1 MKNGKFLQKVFWFL
15 FEKLRKI
22 EILNKNIV
30 KEKSFDFA
38 IRIVK
43 LYKYLMEEKKE
54 FVLSKQVLRSGT
66 SIGANINEAQQA
78 QSKKDFLMKMNIA
91 LKECTET
98 RYWIDLL
105 SATDYINQEQKNS
118 IINDCIEL
126 EKLLTSIVKTTSEQM
141 D

>member
-1 MKNGKFLQKVFWFL
+1 M
-15 FEKLRKI
+15 
-22 EILNKNIV
+22 NKNIV

-54 FVLSKQVLRSGT
+54 FVLSKQILRSGT
-66 SIGANINEAQQA
+66 SVGANINEAQQA

-98 RYWIDLL
+98 KYWIELL
-105 SATDYINQEQKNS
+105 SATDYINQEQKDS
-118 IINDCIEL
+118 IIKDCVEL
-126 EKLLTSIVKTTSEQM
+126 EKLLTSIVKTTSTQM

>member
-1 MKNGKFLQKVFWFL
+1 MENGKFLQKVFWFL
-15 FEKLRKI
+15 FEKLRNI

-105 SATDYINQEQKNS
+105 SATDYINQEQKDS
-118 IINDCIEL
+118 IIKDCIEL
-126 EKLLTSIVKTTSEQM
+126 EKILTSIVKTTSNQM

>member
-1 MKNGKFLQKVFWFL
+1 MS
-15 FEKLRKI
+15 RS
-22 EILNKNIV
+22 IV

-43 LYKYLMEEKKE
+43 LYKYLMDEKKE
-54 FVLSKQVLRSGT
+54 FVLSKQILRSGT
-66 SIGANINEAQQA
+66 SIGANINEAQQG

-98 RYWIDLL
+98 KYWIELL
-105 SATDYINQEQKNS
+105 SATDYINQEQKES
-118 IINDCIEL
+118 IIKDCIEM
-126 EKLLTSIVKTTSEQM
+126 EKMLTSIVKTTSNSL